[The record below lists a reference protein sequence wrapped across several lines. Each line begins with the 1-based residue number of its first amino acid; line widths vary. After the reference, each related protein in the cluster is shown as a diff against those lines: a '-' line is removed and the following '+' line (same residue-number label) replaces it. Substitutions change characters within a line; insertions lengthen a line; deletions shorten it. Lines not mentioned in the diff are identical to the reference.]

1 MSSSIK
7 VIFAFNKQSALAVA
21 DAQPKIAPPQ
31 PPAERNKSC
40 PLDFWISPRM
50 ALIAI
55 ALLFCLTEAL
65 APLIPPIQSPD
76 EAAHL
81 ERAYLLSKGEIF
93 LRTRDGITG
102 GEIDTGLLSYMN
114 SFLALPLNYEH
125 KVKTVDLR
133 RARKIQWTGVRRFDG
148 LPNTAAYFPLP
159 YTPQAVAFA
168 LSERAGLTVYQS
180 YSLARILSLVVT
192 LNLLWIACRIH
203 PIPPV
208 VAALFVMPMTLFQL
222 ASASLDA
229 ITFAMTAVTAG
240 LFLRGADSRPFNGYM
255 HAALALCTFSLATSR
270 INMLGLTL
278 LPLLLYRVRRNP
290 MHLAIALV
298 SAFGALSWIFYA
310 TVCVKGGLP
319 NQLSPL
325 ENSLY
330 YLSHPTDLALV
341 VLNTF
346 GNRDILTSYWAM
358 FIGVLGWLD
367 TPLDSYLYVSF
378 LAILPGLF
386 VLSVVRDRLSLLMP
400 ARLSL
405 AVVSLVSFSLI
416 FILELVA
423 WTPFPAKVIDGVQG
437 RYFIPVLIL
446 LGYAVSSTYLSVRT
460 RIASWLLLWTAIGLS
475 VSDTAPKLL
484 YRYWMD

>member
-1 MSSSIK
+1 MSGTRTRDSTSGTATTPCGIHTVLWISKAVLPPRSGIHRKVRTRVKRFFDNLELRTPRLDYVRVRVSMSSSIK

-240 LFLRGADSRPFNGYM
+240 LFLRGADSRPFNG
-255 HAALALCTFSLATSR
+255 
-270 INMLGLTL
+270 
-278 LPLLLYRVRRNP
+278 
-290 MHLAIALV
+290 
-298 SAFGALSWIFYA
+298 
-310 TVCVKGGLP
+310 
-319 NQLSPL
+319 
-325 ENSLY
+325 
-330 YLSHPTDLALV
+330 
-341 VLNTF
+341 
-346 GNRDILTSYWAM
+346 
-358 FIGVLGWLD
+358 
-367 TPLDSYLYVSF
+367 
-378 LAILPGLF
+378 
-386 VLSVVRDRLSLLMP
+386 
-400 ARLSL
+400 
-405 AVVSLVSFSLI
+405 
-416 FILELVA
+416 
-423 WTPFPAKVIDGVQG
+423 
-437 RYFIPVLIL
+437 
-446 LGYAVSSTYLSVRT
+446 
-460 RIASWLLLWTAIGLS
+460 
-475 VSDTAPKLL
+475 
-484 YRYWMD
+484 